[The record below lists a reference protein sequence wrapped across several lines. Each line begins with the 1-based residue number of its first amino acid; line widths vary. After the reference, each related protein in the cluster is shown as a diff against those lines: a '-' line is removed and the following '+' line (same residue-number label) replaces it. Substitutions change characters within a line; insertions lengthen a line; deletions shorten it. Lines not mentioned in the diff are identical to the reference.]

1 MFAFI
6 MDIPTNNSPPLSP
19 VLLAG
24 IALSSLPPVLL
35 QPFLDAAMVVMS
47 RRHPGLFGRL
57 SGLAGSTFRIDPVDL
72 PFDFLLRPTPPPS
85 LVAVTDGTRGDTS
98 TATIHGPLLILVQL
112 LEGKLDGDAL
122 FF

>member
-6 MDIPTNNSPPLSP
+6 MDIPTNNSPRLSP

-47 RRHPGLFGRL
+47 RCLKGN
-57 SGLAGSTFRIDPVDL
+57 
-72 PFDFLLRPTPPPS
+72 
-85 LVAVTDGTRGDTS
+85 S
-98 TATIHGPLLILVQL
+98 TAMPCFSNAISSSRAIR
-112 LEGKLDGDAL
+112 KRW
-122 FF
+122 